1 MSQPLDSATPGRPPK
16 VPFWAGKVCF
26 MFLCEKNV
34 PVDIHGKV
42 RLQMVLG
49 TLGILIFIMIPSFG
63 DDIILSAAAVGPY

>member
-1 MSQPLDSATPGRPPK
+1 
-16 VPFWAGKVCF
+16 